1 MPCNYGFEQP
11 LRRVSWAH
19 VGRCRSSHVCFIT
32 IPKRVQNLASQR
44 YVADRMTLT
53 GSSIFHHLHL
63 PHQFVSHMT
72 FVPQMPRLQHPLLY
86 SEHAHIPKDQRE
98 QLACCCLGGCK
109 GPLEGR
115 KPVDGQILSVIKA
128 AAAAPGREGLGML
141 AQLHLLNIWE
151 QRARG

>member
-1 MPCNYGFEQP
+1 
-11 LRRVSWAH
+11 
-19 VGRCRSSHVCFIT
+19 
-32 IPKRVQNLASQR
+32 
-44 YVADRMTLT
+44 
-53 GSSIFHHLHL
+53 
-63 PHQFVSHMT
+63 MT